1 MSVYRPT
8 KITVNVLTAFTLAK
22 AALERAAVA
31 DTVVV
36 VAIASIDCETR

>member
-1 MSVYRPT
+1 MYHSAQ
-8 KITVNVLTAFTLAK
+8 ITVNVLTAFALPK